1 MLLVPVKIETY
12 PLKVAQFAISKE
24 MQKKKVINMH
34 LRKNTICASFA
45 SSKVFLP
52 FNMHY
57 LKTPLCSII
66 NNVYPSMMIMINCSR
81 DFISIVLVGQHLL

>member
-1 MLLVPVKIETY
+1 
-12 PLKVAQFAISKE
+12 
-24 MQKKKVINMH
+24 MQKNIDKHAFKKKI
-34 LRKNTICASFA
+34 ICASFT
-45 SSKVFLP
+45 SSEMFLL

-57 LKTPLCSII
+57 LKTPLCNII